1 MLRVIICGANGKMGQ
16 AVAGV
21 VAETEDAQVVAG
33 VDLFTERAN
42 PFPVYQKIRECP
54 QEADVIID
62 FSRPAALAE
71 NLAYAKETGTPIVIA
86 TTGYTP
92 EDKASIAACAEHVAV
107 FFSAN
112 MSLGVNLQM
121 DLCQQAARFFG
132 KKADIEIIE
141 KHHNL
146 KVDAPSGTALA
157 LADAINDSLG
167 NQLDY
172 TYGRHGR
179 DAKRTDHE
187 IGIHAIRGGRIVGE
201 HDVMFI
207 TNDEVVTVSHHAES
221 RQVFAIGAVR
231 AAGFIAGREPGL
243 YSMQDIIHEHR
254 TMTDVTVIP
263 QEAVITLRS
272 IPHDIALIAKVF
284 SRIAEQGINVDIITQ
299 SAPQD
304 EKVDL
309 SFSLNSEDISKAQ
322 QTLGSLEEKIDFQ
335 IVDDLTK
342 IIVEGVG
349 MQTHHGVAAKLFSVL
364 ANENINIMFVTT
376 SATKITFCVYAGDGD
391 RAVQGIA
398 DSFHLHVR

>member
-92 EDKASIAACAEHVAV
+92 EDKASIAACAEDVAV

-231 AAGFIAGREPGL
+231 AADFVAGREPGL
-243 YSMQDIIHEHR
+243 YSMQDIVHEHR
-254 TMTDVTVIP
+254 TMTDISVSEN
-263 QEAVITLRS
+263 EAVITLNA
-272 IPHDIALIAKVF
+272 IPHEIGLIASVF
-284 SRIAEQGINVDIITQ
+284 TRIAEQGINVDIITQ
-299 SAPQD
+299 SAPRD
-304 EKVDL
+304 GKIDI
-309 SFSLNSEDISKAQ
+309 SFSLGSSDVLKAQ
-322 QTLGSLEEKIDFQ
+322 QTLQSFKEPLRFEATDH
-335 IVDDLTK
+335 LTK

-349 MQTHHGVAAKLFSVL
+349 MQTRYGVAAQLFSVL
-364 ANENINIMFVTT
+364 AEQNINVMFVTT
-376 SATKITFCVYAGDGD
+376 SATKISFCVHAAEGEK
-391 RAVQGIA
+391 AVKGIVE
-398 DSFHLHVR
+398 SFHLQVR

>member
-1 MLRVIICGANGKMGQ
+1 
-16 AVAGV
+16 
-21 VAETEDAQVVAG
+21 
-33 VDLFTERAN
+33 
-42 PFPVYQKIRECP
+42 
-54 QEADVIID
+54 
-62 FSRPAALAE
+62 
-71 NLAYAKETGTPIVIA
+71 
-86 TTGYTP
+86 
-92 EDKASIAACAEHVAV
+92 
-107 FFSAN
+107 
-112 MSLGVNLQM
+112 M

-172 TYGRHGR
+172 AYGRHGR

-299 SAPQD
+299 SAPQKG
-304 EKVDL
+304 KVDL
-309 SFSLNSEDISKAQ
+309 SFSLDSADISKAQ
-322 QTLGSLEEKIDFQ
+322 ETLGSLEEKIDFQ
-335 IVDDLTK
+335 TIDDLTK

-349 MQTHHGVAAKLFSVL
+349 MQTHHGVAAQLFSVL
-364 ANENINIMFVTT
+364 AENKINIMFVTT
-376 SATKITFCVYAGDGD
+376 SATKITFCVYAADGD
-391 RAVQGIA
+391 RAVQGLSLI
-398 DSFHLHVR
+398 HI